1 MPEAFDRRLHPRTG
15 VAGRH
20 CVAANTEGAVKK
32 VQFRS
37 WPCWVER
44 RTYGHTNRIAL
55 MLVDAEDGEPVAVAT
70 VHMPDLALAADE
82 VVIKDYSENE
92 GMLECLVAADVI
104 SPPLRDVE
112 SGYVTLHICRCLL
125 PALEVK

>member
-1 MPEAFDRRLHPRTG
+1 M
-15 VAGRH
+15 
-20 CVAANTEGAVKK
+20 KK
-32 VQFRS
+32 VQFCS

-44 RTYGHTNRIAL
+44 RTYGHSDRIAL

-70 VHMPDLALAADE
+70 VHTPDLALAADE

-104 SPPLRDVE
+104 SRPLRDVE

-125 PALEVK
+125 PALEVKR